1 MREDHM
7 QELPIACTLTP
18 AEIEAQRTTLLPGLI
33 AQATERV
40 PLPDGFRWRF
50 ETSDAVLA
58 AVVATINAERQC
70 CRFLRFVLTVEPD
83 GGALWLDI
91 TGPPGTIAFLEALL
105 PPQP

>member
-1 MREDHM
+1 
-7 QELPIACTLTP
+7 
-18 AEIEAQRTTLLPGLI
+18 
-33 AQATERV
+33 
-40 PLPDGFRWRF
+40 
-50 ETSDAVLA
+50 VLA